1 MIGERLQ
8 AKLNGLGLTQQKAAD
23 KLGISQSR
31 LNQYLK
37 NKREP
42 DSQMF
47 VKICE
52 AFDVTPNFLYGY
64 DDGDQTVR
72 QAKIDRNALAS
83 AILFLLKY
91 EETHRKTFLPE
102 QAANIVSIVY
112 DIVVSES
119 PENAQKAI
127 DWVIEAVAC

>member
-8 AKLNGLGLTQQKAAD
+8 TKLNDLGLTQQKAAD

-47 VKICE
+47 VKICG
-52 AFDVTPNFLYGY
+52 AFDVTPNYLYGY
-64 DDGDQTVR
+64 DDDR
-72 QAKIDRNALAS
+72 AARSDKINREALAS

-91 EETHRKTFLPE
+91 EQTHKKTFSPE
-102 QAANIVSIVY
+102 QAANIVSVVY
-112 DIVVSES
+112 DIVITES
-119 PENAQKAI
+119 PENAQRAI
-127 DWVIEAVAC
+127 DWVIGAVAC

>member
-8 AKLNGLGLTQQKAAD
+8 TKLSELGLTQQKAAD
-23 KLGISQSR
+23 RLGISQSR

-52 AFDVTPNFLYGY
+52 AFDVTPNYLYGY
-64 DDGDQTVR
+64 TDEDRDAQSG
-72 QAKIDRNALAS
+72 KIDRGALAS
-83 AILFLLKY
+83 AVKFLLKY
-91 EETHRKTFLPE
+91 EETHKKTFSPE
-102 QAANIVSIVY
+102 QAANIVSVVY
-112 DIVVSES
+112 DIVVTES